1 MLNEFCAFLPNK
13 GISSTIIHCRWPKF
27 CPTQVEWGPPEM
39 RGRTEDLLE
48 GGEEG
53 EDPRDAAGPASRSV
67 REAQWGYGAG

>member
-1 MLNEFCAFLPNK
+1 M
-13 GISSTIIHCRWPKF
+13 SSNTVLYVVVGRNIA
-27 CPTQVEWGPPEM
+27 PTQVEWGPPEM

-53 EDPRDAAGPASRSV
+53 EDPRDAAGPASRPV